1 MTTHPDRAVLYPDVA
16 ARGSLAAAL
25 QAVAEERGFA
35 VSVTPSGSSS
45 LSHASAESGLPH
57 RKALLVS
64 SWAAERRWS
73 IRGEET
79 FAGSALIEGDTD
91 DLAQVAVAARA
102 WQDGA
107 ALSEIRH
114 AAPFVRLTG
123 RFEVPDPDP
132 QHLTE
137 SEWQFMRT
145 EAEERGRPTY
155 QALIEAAYAEP
166 ALRRLYPFTSHW
178 TLRFS
183 TTTRPSLTL
192 IGPCLLAADADQ
204 GYRVSTGFT
213 GRGLLTEAA
222 TAQEAVAA
230 AVRHLPDEPG
240 SVTLGVIRDVEH
252 RGGFGA

>member
-1 MTTHPDRAVLYPDVA
+1 MATHPDPAVLHPDVA

-25 QAVAEERGFA
+25 EAVAEELGIA
-35 VSVTPSGSSS
+35 VSMTSSGS
-45 LSHASAESGLPH
+45 LSHAAAESRLPY

-64 SWAAERRWS
+64 SWAVERRWS

-79 FAGSALIEGDTD
+79 FAGSALVEGDTD
-91 DLAQVAVAARA
+91 DLAQVAMAVHA

-107 ALSEIRH
+107 ALGDIRH
-114 AAPFVRLTG
+114 AAPFVRLPG
-123 RFEVPDPDP
+123 RFEVPDHDP
-132 QHLTE
+132 LRLTE

-145 EAEERGRPTY
+145 EAEEHGRPTY
-155 QALIEAAYAEP
+155 RALVEAAYAEP

-192 IGPCLLAADADQ
+192 IGPCLLAADADR

-213 GRGLLTEAA
+213 GTGLLAEAA
-222 TAQEAVAA
+222 TAQEAVAV
-230 AVRHLPDEPG
+230 AVHHLPDHPG
-240 SVTLGVIRDVEH
+240 PVTLGVIRDVGH
-252 RGGFGA
+252 RGDFGA

>member
-1 MTTHPDRAVLYPDVA
+1 MATHPDPAVLYPDVA
-16 ARGSLAAAL
+16 AHGSLAAAL

-35 VSVTPSGSSS
+35 VSVTSSGSGS
-45 LSHASAESGLPH
+45 LSHAAAESGLPY

-79 FAGSALIEGDTD
+79 FAGSALIEGDTV
-91 DLAQVAVAARA
+91 DLAQVAVAAQA

-107 ALSEIRH
+107 ALSDIRH

-123 RFEVPDPDP
+123 RFEVPDSDP
-132 QHLTE
+132 LRLTE
-137 SEWQFMRT
+137 SEWQYMRT
-145 EAEERGRPTY
+145 EAEERDWPAY

-192 IGPCLLAADADQ
+192 IGPCLLAAGADQ

-213 GRGLLTEAA
+213 GAGLLAEAA

-230 AVRHLPDEPG
+230 AVRHLPEDPG
-240 SVTLGVIRDVEH
+240 PVTFGAIRDDER